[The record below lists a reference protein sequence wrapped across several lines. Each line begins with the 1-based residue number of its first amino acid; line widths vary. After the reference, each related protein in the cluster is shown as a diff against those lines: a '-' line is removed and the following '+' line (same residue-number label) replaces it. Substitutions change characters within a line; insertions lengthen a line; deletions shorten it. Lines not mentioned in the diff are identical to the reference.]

1 MGTTFW
7 LGTKKDWHAIFAL
20 APYTLFLVG
29 VLWLNTD
36 PTLEIPMN
44 TLDCTYVEGNGTWN
58 AICNDYTHSVTYTI
72 DVTVLQIIDIL
83 VFITALFI
91 LLIGYERLVLNPNR

>member
-36 PTLEIPMN
+36 PTFEIPMS
-44 TLDCTYVEGNGTWN
+44 TLDCTYFEANNTWN
-58 AICNDYTHSVTYTI
+58 ALCQAYPHTITYTI

-91 LLIGYERLVLNPNR
+91 LLIGYERLVLK